1 MLCMEFEPG
10 PTGWEGV
17 TTMSAALTHRDC
29 LKLKCR
35 CRLIRDSRSFDHSS
49 SSSISTSI
57 VVIFIIVD
65 EQCDQIGRFLK
76 FLAAKFLAKEARMIG
91 NFLGYFEKYHLM

>member
-1 MLCMEFEPG
+1 MEFEPG